1 MRWLDG
7 VVNSVDMSLNQL
19 WKMVKN
25 REAWRAAGHGVT
37 KSHMSEELNNI
48 RLLYNVVL
56 ILPYNKVNQP

>member
-1 MRWLDG
+1 MDG
-7 VVNSVDMSLNQL
+7 VVDSVDMSLNQL

-37 KSHMSEELNNI
+37 KSYMSEELNNI
-48 RLLYNVVL
+48 RLLYNVML

>member
-1 MRWLDG
+1 MDG
-7 VVNSVDMSLNQL
+7 VVDSVDMSLNQL

>member
-7 VVNSVDMSLNQL
+7 VVDSVDMSLNQL